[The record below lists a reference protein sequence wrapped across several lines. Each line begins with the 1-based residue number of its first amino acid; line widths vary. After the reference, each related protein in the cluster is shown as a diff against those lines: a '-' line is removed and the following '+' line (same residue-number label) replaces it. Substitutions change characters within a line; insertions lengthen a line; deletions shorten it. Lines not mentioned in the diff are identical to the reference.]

1 MSEAYPVTV
10 AVGYP
15 ERQSRWKALLRLP
28 LLVPLVVF
36 AYLLGNFVV
45 AAIWAAILVSGRIPR
60 WLFDF
65 QVAVNRWWLRVLSYS
80 LLLTDQYP
88 PFEGEYPVRYEV
100 QYPERLAR
108 WKLVV
113 WKLITVVPQLIVL
126 EILTGTLVV
135 VVAIGWFAILIT
147 GRFPR
152 GLHWYVAGVLRWW
165 ARVQAYAVSLTDE
178 FPPFSLSPDAGPGGK
193 DSYVISSV
201 VGLLATAGVIAL
213 FVVGIIFLEPD
224 KEVVQVS
231 YERLLAGDV
240 SSVET
245 RVVLESASIELTS
258 ATDPADELAPLLV
271 PQPGYRFVTFDLLV
285 QISGHRDVRVQESDY
300 RLEDREGESREPLLV
315 VVDGRPAPVWL
326 RERGFAVVNLLLEVP
341 QGVGPAELRC
351 HFALAEGWRDSGMA
365 RRIVYEFQ

>member
-36 AYLLGNFVV
+36 ALLLGNVVV
-45 AAIWAAILVSGRIPR
+45 AAVWAAILVSGRIPR

-65 QVAVNRWWLRVLSYS
+65 QVAVNRWWLRALSYS

-88 PFEGEYPVRYEV
+88 PFEGEHAVRYEV
-100 QYPERLAR
+100 RYPERLAR
-108 WKLVV
+108 WKLAV

-126 EILTGTLVV
+126 AILTATLVV
-135 VVAIGWFAILIT
+135 VVAIGWFAVLIT
-147 GRFPR
+147 GRFSR

-178 FPPFSLSPDAGPGGK
+178 FPPFSLSPDAGPGGT

-213 FVVGIIFLEPD
+213 FTVGIIFLQPGEQI
-224 KEVVQVS
+224 VQVS

-240 SSVET
+240 DPVET
-245 RVVLESASIELTS
+245 RATTNSLAVELT
-258 ATDPADELAPLLV
+258 AAADPADERLPLLAPRA
-271 PQPGYRFVTFDLLV
+271 GDRFVLL
-285 QISGHRDVRVQESDY
+285 SLRVQNGSRHDLRIREGDY
-300 RLEDREGESREPLLV
+300 RLKDREGDGHDSLLV
-315 VVDGRPAPVWL
+315 VADGRIAPVWL
-326 RERGFAVVNLLLEVP
+326 RKGEFAVVDLVFELP
-341 QGVGPAELRC
+341 QGVDPAELRC
-351 HFALAEGWRDSGMA
+351 NLARIEADSV
-365 RRIVYEFQ
+365 VYQFQ